1 MLHVINCVLFDVTRR
16 MLVALA
22 TDVSGQAIGP
32 IFKGQFLDYL
42 NLQEWADRLS
52 RNVGNYLQTYA
63 V

>member
-1 MLHVINCVLFDVTRR
+1 

-22 TDVSGQAIGP
+22 TDVSGQAAGP
-32 IFKGQFLDYL
+32 IFTGHFLDYL
-42 NLQEWADRLS
+42 DLKKWADMLS

>member
-1 MLHVINCVLFDVTRR
+1 

-22 TDVSGQAIGP
+22 TDVWGQAVGP

-42 NLQEWADRLS
+42 SLQEWADRLS

>member
-1 MLHVINCVLFDVTRR
+1 

-32 IFKGQFLDYL
+32 IFKGQFMDYL
-42 NLQEWADRLS
+42 NLQEWSDRLP

-63 V
+63 L